1 MTRTRGE
8 PPSTVQLMK
17 EYGSDTVDGAVNGAI
32 WCHFGNKHI
41 TPLIKERIK
50 REIAV
55 AREHFAKFEL
65 GDAFLHAADDK
76 WPEIEHAVTQF
87 ANVLIN
93 NERRALRFLNAEE
106 EFQPRERRERECEAP
121 ADPAPAAKK
130 ARTEPAK

>member
-1 MTRTRGE
+1 MAKIARDRTRTEQPIG
-8 PPSTVQLMK
+8 
-17 EYGSDTVDGAVNGAI
+17 
-32 WCHFGNKHI
+32 
-41 TPLIKERIK
+41 
-50 REIAV
+50 
-55 AREHFAKFEL
+55 
-65 GDAFLHAADDK
+65 
-76 WPEIEHAVTQF
+76 AVTQF